1 VSRLLADHRKG
12 EKAKFAIV
20 EQPTAAATAES
31 VFMMAVVA
39 PPVTAIRQV
48 LGLGETTV

>member
-20 EQPTAAATAES
+20 EKPTAAATAEALS
-31 VFMMAVVA
+31 MMAVVM
-39 PPVTAIRQV
+39 PP
-48 LGLGETTV
+48 